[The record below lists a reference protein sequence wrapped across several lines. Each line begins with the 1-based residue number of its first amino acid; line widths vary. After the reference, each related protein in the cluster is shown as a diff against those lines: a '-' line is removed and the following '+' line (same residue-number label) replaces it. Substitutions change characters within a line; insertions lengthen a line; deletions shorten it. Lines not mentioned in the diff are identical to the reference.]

1 MSKNVKVGLFVVIG
15 IIIFVLGFLWAT
27 KFEFRKEG
35 YIAIAHFPDVTGL
48 KVGDRVRVYGVNK
61 GRVEGIQ
68 FRKGYV
74 EVKLRVNK
82 DIKLYADAS
91 ASIEDVAMISGT
103 KFLQLNPGTSD
114 IPLPEGKPIPGSP
127 SLGVSFAKVG
137 QLGEEFINLVRSEDI
152 IGSLKETLDLI
163 RKMLEEN
170 RRDIR
175 KIVRN
180 VKEGTEGIDELKSR
194 VDNVVMHTDSLLL
207 QIGNESGTLGKLTND
222 GGALYEEAKSTLRET
237 KELIADIKANPRKYI
252 KIF

>member
-1 MSKNVKVGLFVVIG
+1 MNKNVKVGLFVVIG
-15 IIIFVLGFLWAT
+15 IIVIVLGFFWAT

-35 YIAIAHFPDVTGL
+35 YTATAHFPDVTGL
-48 KVGDRVRVYGVNK
+48 KVGDNVRVYGVNK

-74 EVKLRVNK
+74 EVTMRINQDVK
-82 DIKLYADAS
+82 IYADAN

-103 KFLQLNPGTSD
+103 KFLQLDPGTSET
-114 IPLPEGKPIPGSP
+114 LFPEGKPIPGSP

-137 QLGEEFINLVRSEDI
+137 QLGEELINLLTKEDI
-152 IGSLKETLDLI
+152 VSSLKETLDAILAV
-163 RKMLEEN
+163 MQEN

-180 VKEGTEGIDELKSR
+180 VKDGTEGMDELKNK
-194 VDNVVMHTDSLLL
+194 VDNVVMHTDRLLL
-207 QIGNESGTLGKLTND
+207 QLGNENGTLTKLTND
-222 GGALYEEAKSTLRET
+222 DGALYEEAKSTLTEA
-237 KELIADIKANPRKYI
+237 KELFADIKANPRRYI